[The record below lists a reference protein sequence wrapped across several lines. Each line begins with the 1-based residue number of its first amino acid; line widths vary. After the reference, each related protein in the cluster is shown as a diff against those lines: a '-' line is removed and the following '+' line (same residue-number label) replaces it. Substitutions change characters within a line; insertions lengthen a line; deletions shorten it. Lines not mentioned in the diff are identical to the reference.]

1 MTEPYLAHENQ
12 ELHWTVM
19 ATASA
24 SARFICG
31 TQEEHKQRE
40 ERISSFL
47 RMEDTILYSSC
58 FESPALALCQQRYDG
73 ARGRID
79 EDRKLRL
86 DPGPA
91 EDHNKLGFTFL
102 PCSLYP
108 SLPGRRNKTAVAVA
122 VRAAL
127 YISTQEH
134 LASHDGPARA
144 CAANS

>member
-24 SARFICG
+24 SVRFICG

-47 RMEDTILYSSC
+47 RMEDTILDSSC

-91 EDHNKLGFTFL
+91 EDHNKLGFTLQLVPFFTRA
-102 PCSLYP
+102 PQQDGCSG
-108 SLPGRRNKTAVAVA
+108 GRQGSPLHQHTGTSCFPRRTGSSM
-122 VRAAL
+122 R
-127 YISTQEH
+127 
-134 LASHDGPARA
+134 R
-144 CAANS
+144 